1 MTLGHRINSLESSL
15 KAKMDHKIIQ
25 FEDTVGTMMSRPE
38 WKGKKLTPNSG
49 ESWKVPFFILFVLL
63 VGGCVGVYYFYQ
75 KLLRKMHLP

>member
-38 WKGKKLTPNSG
+38 WKGKKLSSSG
-49 ESWKVPFFILFVLL
+49 ESWKLPFLLLLVLL
-63 VGGCVGVYYFYQ
+63 VGGCGGVYYFYQ